1 MLTKKVEFPT
11 GKPGTLKECRA
22 PPDKDIKKN
31 VSESTEQV
39 GFPGLCGCSRK
50 PLWYSSAERN
60 LNSGSQSETDDLRNP
75 MPKPA
80 KASVSCTL
88 LHIAFFFW
96 FCNFDNK
103 FHAAA
108 FFLANS
114 SKKNEPQE
122 MNKKCDQT
130 VFSS

>member
-11 GKPGTLKECRA
+11 DKPGTLKNAE
-22 PPDKDIKKN
+22 PHQIETLKKN

-39 GFPGLCGCSRK
+39 GFPVLCGCSRK

-60 LNSGSQSETDDLRNP
+60 LNSGSQSETDDLRNL

-114 SKKNEPQE
+114 SKK
-122 MNKKCDQT
+122 K
-130 VFSS
+130 